1 MVWDDYH
8 LNQFSIGDIDYG
20 QPHPDY
26 GFDLRNE
33 KNVKLSQVVTE
44 EKFKFDYIYDF
55 GDDWEHQVVVEKVLP
70 LVPAVRY
77 PVCLAGK
84 RACPPEDCGGI
95 WGYTQLLEA
104 LADPQVPEHEKM
116 LEWQGGSIDP
126 EAFDLNEINQRLL
139 SLE

>member
-1 MVWDDYH
+1 MGWDNYH
-8 LNQFSIGDIDYG
+8 LHQFSIRGIDYG

-55 GDDWEHQVVVEKVLP
+55 GDDWEHQVVVEKVLS

-84 RACPPEDCGGI
+84 RACPPEDYGGI
-95 WGYTQLLEA
+95 WGY
-104 LADPQVPEHEKM
+104 H
-116 LEWQGGSIDP
+116 SY
-126 EAFDLNEINQRLL
+126 
-139 SLE
+139 